1 MRGVLADAGRAVSV
15 RPVGLRRPCADCI
28 PSTDT
33 ASLDKGQLMKRS
45 AGLRNRPGPS
55 GILEPA
61 RPVRRLSM
69 APHHVRRR
77 TVAILALVGL
87 AVLLVLGFALLAG
100 SGGAASRTV
109 AEPRGRFFAVIRE
122 LAGGGA
128 RSLAA
133 REAKAENALINRT
146 LAYTPYVRI
155 AGAQHREIALT
166 FDDGPGPYTPQVLAV
181 LQREHV
187 PATFFEVGILE
198 RYFHAATTAIAADGD
213 AIGDHTEVHAPM
225 SRLSAAAQRAQL
237 LEQASAIERFGA
249 PFPRLFRPP
258 YGLWNATT
266 LALLHR
272 YRMLMVLWT
281 VDTSDYRR
289 LGVPAIVDA
298 AVKGARPG
306 AIILLHDAGGDR
318 SQTVAALPKII
329 AALRRR
335 HYRLVTV
342 PRLLLDNP
350 APRVQNIASVI
361 GSGG

>member
-1 MRGVLADAGRAVSV
+1 
-15 RPVGLRRPCADCI
+15 
-28 PSTDT
+28 
-33 ASLDKGQLMKRS
+33 
-45 AGLRNRPGPS
+45 
-55 GILEPA
+55 
-61 RPVRRLSM
+61 M
-69 APHHVRRR
+69 APHHRRR
-77 TVAILALVGL
+77 RGIAIVALIAI
-87 AVLLVLGFALLAG
+87 ALLVTLLIVLLAG
-100 SGGAASRTV
+100 GGTV
-109 AEPRGRFFAVIRE
+109 ARRTASQPRGGFFAVVRE

-128 RSLAA
+128 GSLTA
-133 REAKAENALINRT
+133 REARAENTAINRT

-166 FDDGPGPYTPQVLAV
+166 FDDGPGPYTPQIVAI

-187 PATFFEVGILE
+187 PATFFEVGIEE
-198 RYFHAATTAIAADGD
+198 RYFNASTTEIAADGD
-213 AIGDHTEVHAPM
+213 PIGDHTEVHAAM
-225 SRLSAAAQRAQL
+225 SRLSPAKQRLQL
-237 LEQASAIERFGA
+237 LEQAGAIERYGA
-249 PFPRLFRPP
+249 SFPRLFRPP
-258 YGLWNATT
+258 YGLWNSAT

-281 VDTSDYRR
+281 VDTNDYRR
-289 LGVPAIVDA
+289 PGVPAIVDA
-298 AVKGARPG
+298 AVDGARPG

-335 HYRLVTV
+335 HYQLVTV

>member
-1 MRGVLADAGRAVSV
+1 M
-15 RPVGLRRPCADCI
+15 
-28 PSTDT
+28 
-33 ASLDKGQLMKRS
+33 
-45 AGLRNRPGPS
+45 
-55 GILEPA
+55 E
-61 RPVRRLSM
+61 
-69 APHHVRRR
+69 PHHRRR
-77 TVAILALVGL
+77 RAIAIVALI
-87 AVLLVLGFALLAG
+87 AVALLVTLLIVLLAG
-100 SGGAASRTV
+100 GGTV
-109 AEPRGRFFAVIRE
+109 ARRTASEPRGGFFAVIRE
-122 LAGGGA
+122 LAGDGA
-128 RSLAA
+128 GSLTA
-133 REAKAENALINRT
+133 REARAENTAINRT

-166 FDDGPGPYTPQVLAV
+166 FDDGPGPYTPQIVAM

-187 PATFFEVGILE
+187 PATFFEVGIEE
-198 RYFHAATTAIAADGD
+198 RYFNASTTEIAADGD
-213 AIGDHTEVHAPM
+213 PIGDHTEVHAAM
-225 SRLSAAAQRAQL
+225 SRLSPAKQRLQL
-237 LEQASAIERFGA
+237 LEQAGAIERYGA
-249 PFPRLFRPP
+249 SFPRLFRPP
-258 YGLWNATT
+258 YGLWNSAT

-289 LGVPAIVDA
+289 PGVPAIVNA
-298 AVKGARPG
+298 AVDGARPG

-335 HYRLVTV
+335 HYQLVTV